1 MLLSMSYLHMKD
13 IYVIHLGRQMRLLF
27 ILTQS
32 GGRWTALVDFSPSLR
47 VTQGLTSSVSRGSI
61 APPLVISHV
70 LPLLMFSV
78 LQFSNSHWSEKSPFQ
93 MYLYVLVII
102 CNIDEFY

>member
-32 GGRWTALVDFSPSLR
+32 EGRWTALVDFSPSLR
-47 VTQGLTSSVSRGSI
+47 VTQGLTSPVSRGST
-61 APPLVISHV
+61 APPLLSHMCFHYSCSRFCNFQIV
-70 LPLLMFSV
+70 TGLKSHLFKCICMF
-78 LQFSNSHWSEKSPFQ
+78 W
-93 MYLYVLVII
+93 
-102 CNIDEFY
+102 